1 MRDYLLF
8 IVKNALRSKRRA
20 FLTLASVALS
30 FCLLAVLMA
39 LYHALF
45 LSAPATPGQALRLVV
60 HHKVSL
66 TQDLPLSYEKK
77 IATLPGVRDVTSL
90 RWFGGT
96 YKDARDPRNNFAQF
110 GIEPAHLFNVYPE
123 FSMPQDEIAAFEQ
136 QKTACIASRA
146 LATKLGWKM
155 GERITL
161 VGTMTPMTLDLTLVG
176 IFDDP
181 GDTEVL
187 YFNHDYLQD
196 SLSATD
202 PRHGMVQQYYV
213 ETNSN
218 NDVASV
224 ASAIDAAFAESPAP
238 TRTESEHAFMLSFVS
253 FVGNVKLFLLAIGGA
268 VTFTILLVSANAISM
283 SVRERIREVG
293 ILKTLGFSSSEV
305 LGMILSESAFIGLV
319 GGIVGCAIAVVLS
332 MSIAQAAHHG
342 SAFVQSLAVVLH
354 DSAQRSAHHPGSTR
368 DLGNQ
373 RARACCFRRRVRRSS
388 NHSGIRGEP

>member
-8 IVKNALRSKRRA
+8 IIKNALRSKRRA
-20 FLTLASVALS
+20 LLTMASVALS

-60 HHKVSL
+60 HHRVSL

-77 IATLPGVRDVTSL
+77 ITAIPGVKDVTSL
-90 RWFGGT
+90 RWFGGI

-110 GIEPAHLFNVYPE
+110 GIEPSHLFNVYPE
-123 FSMPQDEIAAFEQ
+123 FSMPQEQIAAFEQ
-136 QKTACIASRA
+136 QKTASIASRA
-146 LATKLGWKM
+146 LATKLGWKI

-161 VGTMTPMTLDLTLVG
+161 TGTLMPVNLELALVG

-187 YFNHDYLQD
+187 YFNRDYLQD
-196 SLSATD
+196 SLAAND
-202 PRHGMVQQYYV
+202 PRYGMVQQYYV
-213 ETNSN
+213 ETNSS
-218 NDVASV
+218 DEIPSV
-224 ASAIDAAFAESPAP
+224 ASAIDGAFADSPAP
-238 TRTESEHAFMLSFVS
+238 TRTENEHAFMLSFVS
-253 FVGNVKLFLLAIGGA
+253 FVGNVKLFLLAIGAA
-268 VTFTILLVSANAISM
+268 VTFTILLVSANTISM

-319 GGIVGCAIAVVLS
+319 GGIVGCAIAVFLS
-332 MSIAQAAHHG
+332 LGIAQAAHHG
-342 SAFVQSLAVVLH
+342 SAYVQSLRSFSLTPLSVLLTILAALVISAASALVPAV
-354 DSAQRSAHHPGSTR
+354 SA
-368 DLGNQ
+368 
-373 RARACCFRRRVRRSS
+373 ARRPIVESLS
-388 NHSGIRGEP
+388 HTG

>member
-1 MRDYLLF
+1 MLDYLLF

-20 FLTLASVALS
+20 FLTMASVALS

-45 LSAPATPGQALRLVV
+45 LAPPATPGQALRLVV

-66 TQDLPLSYEKK
+66 TQDLPLSFERK
-77 IATLPGVRDVTSL
+77 IAAIPGVKDVTSL

-96 YKDARDPRNNFAQF
+96 YKDARDPKNNFAQF
-110 GIEPAHLFNVYPE
+110 GIEPTHLFDVYPE
-123 FSMPQDEIAAFEQ
+123 FTMPQAQIEAFEQ

-146 LATKLGWKM
+146 LAAKLGWKI

-161 VGTMTPMTLDLTLVG
+161 TGTMTPVNLELALVG

-181 GDTEVL
+181 ADTEVL
-187 YFNHDYLQD
+187 YFNRDYLQD
-196 SLSATD
+196 SLPATD
-202 PRHGMVQQYYV
+202 PRRDMVQQYYV
-213 ETNSN
+213 ETASK

-224 ASAIDAAFAESPAP
+224 ASAIDGAFADSPAP

-253 FVGNVKLFLLAIGGA
+253 FLGNVKLFLLAIGGA
-268 VTFTILLVSANAISM
+268 VTFTILLVSANTISM
-283 SVRERIREVG
+283 SVRERVREVG

-319 GGIVGCAIAVVLS
+319 GGIVGCAIAVALS
-332 MSIAQAAHHG
+332 LGIAQAAHHG
-342 SAFVQSLAVVLH
+342 SAFVQSLRSFSLTPL
-354 DSAQRSAHHPGSTR
+354 SAFLTILAALAISAASALVPAISA
-368 DLGNQ
+368 
-373 RARACCFRRRVRRSS
+373 ARAPIVDSLK
-388 NHSGIRGEP
+388 HSG

>member
-20 FLTLASVALS
+20 FLTMASVALS

-39 LYHALF
+39 LYHALY
-45 LSAPATPGQALRLVV
+45 LAPPATPGQAFRLVV

-66 TQDLPLSYEKK
+66 TQDLPLSYERK
-77 IATLPGVRDVTSL
+77 IAEIAGVKDVTSL

-123 FSMPQDEIAAFEQ
+123 FSMPQNEIA
-136 QKTACIASRA
+136 CITSRA
-146 LATKLGWKM
+146 LATKLGWKI
-155 GERITL
+155 GERINL
-161 VGTMTPMTLDLTLVG
+161 VGTMMPMTLDLTLVG

-187 YFNHDYLQD
+187 YFNRDYLQD
-196 SLSATD
+196 SLPTTD
-202 PRHGMVQQYYV
+202 PRNDMVQQYYV
-213 ETNSN
+213 ESRSKD
-218 NDVASV
+218 DVASV

-253 FVGNVKLFLLAIGGA
+253 FVGNAKLFLIAIGGA
-268 VTFTILLVSANAISM
+268 VTFTILLVSANTISM

-305 LGMILSESAFIGLV
+305 LAMILSESAFIGLV

-332 MSIAQAAHHG
+332 LGIAQAAHHG
-342 SAFVQSLAVVLH
+342 SAFVQSLRSFSMTPLSAFLTILAALALSVV
-354 DSAQRSAHHPGSTR
+354 SALVPALSA
-368 DLGNQ
+368 
-373 RARACCFRRRVRRSS
+373 ARAPIVDSLR
-388 NHSGIRGEP
+388 HTG

>member
-8 IVKNALRSKRRA
+8 IIKNALRSKRRA
-20 FLTLASVALS
+20 FLTMASVALS

-45 LSAPATPGQALRLVV
+45 LAPPATPGQALRLVV

-66 TQDLPLSYEKK
+66 TQDLPLSYERK
-77 IATLPGVRDVTSL
+77 IAAIPGVKDVTSL

-110 GIEPAHLFNVYPE
+110 GIEPDHLFNVYPE
-123 FSMPQDEIAAFEQ
+123 FTMPQAQIEAFEQ

-146 LATKLGWKM
+146 LAAKLGWKT

-161 VGTMTPMTLDLTLVG
+161 SGTMTPTNLELALVG

-187 YFNHDYLQD
+187 YFNRDYLQD
-196 SLSATD
+196 SLPAGD
-202 PRHGMVQQYYV
+202 PRRDMVQQYYV
-213 ETNSN
+213 ETASEK
-218 NDVASV
+218 DVASV
-224 ASAIDAAFAESPAP
+224 ASAIDGAFADSPAP

-253 FVGNVKLFLLAIGGA
+253 FLGNVKLFLLAIGGA
-268 VTFTILLVSANAISM
+268 VTFTILLVSANTISM
-283 SVRERIREVG
+283 SVRERVHEVG

-319 GGIVGCAIAVVLS
+319 GGIVGCAIAVALS
-332 MSIAQAAHHG
+332 LGIAQAAHHG
-342 SAFVQSLAVVLH
+342 SAFVQSLRSFSLTPLSAFLTILAALAISAASALVPAV
-354 DSAQRSAHHPGSTR
+354 SA
-368 DLGNQ
+368 
-373 RARACCFRRRVRRSS
+373 ARAPIVESLK
-388 NHSGIRGEP
+388 HTG

>member
-20 FLTLASVALS
+20 LLTMASVALS

-39 LYHALF
+39 LYRALF

-60 HHKVSL
+60 HHRVSL

-77 IATLPGVRDVTSL
+77 IAAIPGVKDVSSL

-123 FSMPQDEIAAFEQ
+123 FSMPQDEIAAFER
-136 QKTACIASRA
+136 QKTACIASRT
-146 LATKLGWKM
+146 LATKLGWKI

-161 VGTMTPMTLDLTLVG
+161 SGTLMPVTLELMLVG
-176 IFDDP
+176 VFDDP

-187 YFNHDYLQD
+187 YFNRDYLAD
-196 SLSATD
+196 SLPAID
-202 PRHGMVQQYYV
+202 PRHDMVQQYYV
-213 ETNSN
+213 ETDSK
-218 NDVASV
+218 NDVTSV
-224 ASAIDAAFAESPAP
+224 ASAIDGAFAESPAP

-253 FVGNVKLFLLAIGGA
+253 FVGNVKVFLLAIGGA
-268 VTFTILLVSANAISM
+268 VTFSILLVSANTISM

-319 GGIVGCAIAVVLS
+319 GGIAGCAIAVALS
-332 MSIAQAAHHG
+332 VAIAQAAHHG
-342 SAFVQSLAVVLH
+342 SAFVQSLRSFSMTPLSAALTILAALAISAISALVPAV
-354 DSAQRSAHHPGSTR
+354 SA
-368 DLGNQ
+368 
-373 RARACCFRRRVRRSS
+373 ARAPIVESLR
-388 NHSGIRGEP
+388 HTG

>member
-20 FLTLASVALS
+20 FLTMASVALS

-39 LYHALF
+39 LYHALY
-45 LSAPATPGQALRLVV
+45 LAPPATPGQALRLVV

-66 TQDLPLSYEKK
+66 TQDLPLSYERK
-77 IATLPGVRDVTSL
+77 IAEIPGVKDVTSL

-146 LATKLGWKM
+146 LATKLGWKI
-155 GERITL
+155 GERINL
-161 VGTMTPMTLDLTLVG
+161 VGTMMPMTLDLTLVG

-187 YFNHDYLQD
+187 YFNRDYLQD
-196 SLSATD
+196 SLPTTD
-202 PRHGMVQQYYV
+202 PRNDMVQQYYV
-213 ETNSN
+213 ETRSKD
-218 NDVASV
+218 DVASV

-268 VTFTILLVSANAISM
+268 VTFTILLVSANTISM

-305 LGMILSESAFIGLV
+305 LAMILSESAFIGLV

-332 MSIAQAAHHG
+332 LGVAQAAHHG
-342 SAFVQSLAVVLH
+342 SAFVQSLRSFSMTPL
-354 DSAQRSAHHPGSTR
+354 SAFLTILAALAISALSALVPALTA
-368 DLGNQ
+368 
-373 RARACCFRRRVRRSS
+373 ARAPIVESLR
-388 NHSGIRGEP
+388 HTG

>member
-8 IVKNALRSKRRA
+8 IIKNALRSKRRA
-20 FLTLASVALS
+20 FLTMASVALS

-66 TQDLPLSYEKK
+66 TQELPLSYEKK

-136 QKTACIASRA
+136 QKTACLASRA

-161 VGTMTPMTLDLTLVG
+161 VGAMTPVSLDLTLVG

-187 YFNHDYLQD
+187 YFNRDYLQD

-202 PRHGMVQQYYV
+202 PHYGMVQQYYV
-213 ETNSN
+213 ETDSN
-218 NDVASV
+218 KDVASV
-224 ASAIDAAFAESPAP
+224 ASAIDAAFLESPAP
-238 TRTESEHAFMLSFVS
+238 TRSESEHAFMLSFVS
-253 FVGNVKLFLLAIGGA
+253 FVGNVKLFLVAIGGA

-305 LGMILSESAFIGLV
+305 LGMILSESVFIGLV
-319 GGIVGCAIAVVLS
+319 GGIVGCAIAVALS

-342 SAFVQSLAVVLH
+342 SAFVQSLRSFSMTPLSAALTILAALAISAISALVPAV
-354 DSAQRSAHHPGSTR
+354 SA
-368 DLGNQ
+368 
-373 RARACCFRRRVRRSS
+373 ARAPIVESLR
-388 NHSGIRGEP
+388 HTG

>member
-20 FLTLASVALS
+20 FLTMASVALS

-66 TQDLPLSYEKK
+66 TQDLPLSYERK
-77 IATLPGVRDVTSL
+77 IAAIPGVKDVTSL
-90 RWFGGT
+90 EWFGGT
-96 YKDARDPRNNFAQF
+96 YKDSRDPRNNFTEF
-110 GIEPAHLFNVYPE
+110 GIEPTHLFDVYPE

-146 LATKLGWKM
+146 LAAKLGWKT

-161 VGTMTPMTLDLTLVG
+161 VGTLMPVQLELTLAG

-181 GDTEVL
+181 DDTEVL
-187 YFNHDYLQD
+187 YYNRDYLQD
-196 SLSATD
+196 SLTATD
-202 PRHGMVQQYYV
+202 PRHDMVQQYYV
-213 ETNSN
+213 ETNSK
-218 NDVASV
+218 NDVSSV
-224 ASAIDAAFAESPAP
+224 ASAIDRVFAESPAP
-238 TRTESEHAFMLSFVS
+238 TRTENEHAFMLSFVS

-268 VTFTILLVSANAISM
+268 VTFTILLVSANTISM

-305 LGMILSESAFIGLV
+305 LGMILSESVFIGLV
-319 GGIVGCAIAVVLS
+319 GGIVGCAIAVALS

-342 SAFVQSLAVVLH
+342 SAYVQSLRSFSMTPLSAALTILAAVAI
-354 DSAQRSAHHPGSTR
+354 SALSALVPAVSA
-368 DLGNQ
+368 
-373 RARACCFRRRVRRSS
+373 ARAPIVESLR
-388 NHSGIRGEP
+388 HTG

>member
-1 MRDYLLF
+1 MLDYLQF

-20 FLTLASVALS
+20 LLTMASVALS

-45 LSAPATPGQALRLVV
+45 LAPPATPGQALRLVV

-66 TQDLPLSYEKK
+66 TQDLPLSYERK
-77 IATLPGVRDVTSL
+77 IAAVPGVKDVTSL

-96 YKDARDPRNNFAQF
+96 YKDARDPKNSFAQF
-110 GIEPAHLFNVYPE
+110 GIEPDHLFNVYPE
-123 FSMPQDEIAAFEQ
+123 FTMPQDQIVAFEQ

-146 LATKLGWKM
+146 LTNKLGWKIR
-155 GERITL
+155 ERINL
-161 VGTMTPMTLDLTLVG
+161 VDTMTPVTLELKLVG

-181 GDTEVL
+181 GATEVL
-187 YFNHDYLQD
+187 YFNRAYLQD
-196 SLSATD
+196 SLPATD
-202 PRHGMVQQYYV
+202 PRHDTVQQYYV
-213 ETNSN
+213 ETSSK
-218 NDVASV
+218 NDVANV

-268 VTFTILLVSANAISM
+268 VTFTILLVSANTISM

-305 LGMILSESAFIGLV
+305 LAMILSESAFIGLV
-319 GGIVGCAIAVVLS
+319 GGVVGCAIAVALS
-332 MSIAQAAHHG
+332 LGIAQAAHHG
-342 SAFVQSLAVVLH
+342 SAFVQSLRSFSLTPLSALLTIVAALAISVV
-354 DSAQRSAHHPGSTR
+354 SALIPALSA
-368 DLGNQ
+368 
-373 RARACCFRRRVRRSS
+373 ARAPIVESLR
-388 NHSGIRGEP
+388 HTG

>member
-8 IVKNALRSKRRA
+8 IVKNALRSRRRA
-20 FLTLASVALS
+20 LLTMASVALS

-77 IATLPGVRDVTSL
+77 IAAIPGVKDVTSL

-96 YKDARDPRNNFAQF
+96 YRDARDPKNNFAQF

-146 LATKLGWKM
+146 LAAKLGWKT

-161 VGTMTPMTLDLTLVG
+161 VGTLMPVTLELTLAG

-187 YFNHDYLQD
+187 YFNREYLQD
-196 SLSATD
+196 SLPATD
-202 PRHGMVQQYYV
+202 PRHDAVQQYYV
-213 ETNSN
+213 ETDSK
-218 NDVASV
+218 NDVSSVASV
-224 ASAIDAAFAESPAP
+224 IDGVFAESPAP
-238 TRTESEHAFMLSFVS
+238 TRTENEHAFMLSFVS

-268 VTFTILLVSANAISM
+268 VTFTILLVSANTISM

-305 LGMILSESAFIGLV
+305 VGMILSESAFIGLV
-319 GGIVGCAIAVVLS
+319 GGIVGCAIAVALS
-332 MSIAQAAHHG
+332 MAIAQAAHHG
-342 SAFVQSLAVVLH
+342 SAYVQSLRSFSMTPLSAALTILAALAISAISAFVPAV
-354 DSAQRSAHHPGSTR
+354 AA
-368 DLGNQ
+368 
-373 RARACCFRRRVRRSS
+373 ARASIVESLG
-388 NHSGIRGEP
+388 HTG